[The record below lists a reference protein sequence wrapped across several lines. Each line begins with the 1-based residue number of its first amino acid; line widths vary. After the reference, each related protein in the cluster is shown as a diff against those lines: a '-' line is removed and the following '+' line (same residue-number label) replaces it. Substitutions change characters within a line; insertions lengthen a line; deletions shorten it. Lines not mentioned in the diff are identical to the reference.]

1 MALVKAENVA
11 LPARGFYGLPLIR
24 QVGLMV
30 GLAAS
35 VALGVAVVMWSQTPT
50 WRVLYGSLSS
60 QDSAAVVDALQK
72 AGIRYELADGT
83 ATVMVAEK
91 DVHEAR
97 LKLAG
102 EGLPRGTGSGFEL
115 LEKQKGFGVSQFME
129 NARYQRAIEGEL
141 AHTIASIASVRA
153 ARVHLAIPKQSAFLR
168 EQKRPTASVMVDLFP
183 GRKLNET
190 QAAAIGHLVAA
201 SVPNLDVDD
210 VTIIDHNGRLLTAG
224 ESDGE
229 MRLSG
234 TQFEYRKRLEEYYT
248 RRIEDI
254 LSPITGPG
262 AVKAQVNA
270 EIDFTVTEQTQETFT
285 PDERAIRSE
294 QIVEESVTGGRLPF
308 GIPGSLS
315 NQAPAEAAPA
325 SQGESD
331 APAPANASTS
341 RRNVRNY
348 ELDKTISHSRM
359 SGGVVRRLSA
369 AVVIDHRTVVGED
382 GATVRA
388 SLEPEEIERITRLV
402 QEAIGFD
409 AERGDSVN
417 VVNAPFT
424 QAPEPE
430 PFAEPSPLDGIDIAG
445 LARQGLGLGVV
456 LFLIFGVLRPVL
468 RDLASKGRVASATP
482 ALATGAMPLAED
494 QLTLSGAS
502 ASGSRPALPH
512 GQSYE
517 ENLQTVRSMASQ
529 DPKRVAQVV
538 RNWVGSE

>member
-11 LPARGFYGLPLIR
+11 LPARGFYGLPLLR

-35 VALGVAVVMWSQTPT
+35 VAIGVAAVMWSQTPS
-50 WRVLYGSLSS
+50 WRVLYGSLTS

-72 AGIRYELADGT
+72 AGIGYELADGT
-83 ATVMVAEK
+83 ATVMVAER

-97 LKLAG
+97 LRLAG

-115 LEKQKGFGVSQFME
+115 LDKQKGFGVSQFME

-141 AHTIASIASVRA
+141 AHTISSIASVRA

-210 VTIIDHNGRLLTAG
+210 VTIIDHNGRLLTSG

-270 EIDFTVTEQTQETFT
+270 ELDFTVTEQTQETFT

-315 NQAPAEAAPA
+315 NQAPAEAVPEG
-325 SQGESD
+325 QGEGD
-331 APAPANASTS
+331 AAPANASTS

-369 AVVIDHRTVVGED
+369 AVVIDHRTIVGED
-382 GATVRA
+382 GETVRA
-388 SLEPEEIERITRLV
+388 SLEADEIERITRLV

-424 QAPEPE
+424 QAPESE

-468 RDLASKGRVASATP
+468 RDLASKGRVAPATP
-482 ALATGAMPLAED
+482 ALATGTVPLAED
-494 QLTLSGAS
+494 QLTLSGGN
-502 ASGSRPALPH
+502 ASGPRPALPH

-517 ENLQTVRSMASQ
+517 ENLETVRSMASQ
-529 DPKRVAQVV
+529 DPKRVAQIV